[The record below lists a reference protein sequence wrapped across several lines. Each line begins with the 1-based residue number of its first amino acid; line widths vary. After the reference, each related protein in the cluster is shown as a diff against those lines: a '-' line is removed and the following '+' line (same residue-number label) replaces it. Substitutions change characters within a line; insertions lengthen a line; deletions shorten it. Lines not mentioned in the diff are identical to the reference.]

1 MKKILQSNTIKDN
14 INRLL
19 KNRNWTQAELE
30 RKVGGTRNVSNIMRG
45 VSKSPTIEVLQ
56 RIANAF
62 NVDIAQLIIEENYSE
77 SPPVD
82 YNLLSESF
90 TKVISRIK
98 PFEIEYKVKP
108 ENILSLVVEVYNYS
122 YKLKLDTV
130 DEKFVDWV
138 ISKYYS

>member
-30 RKVGGTRNVSNIMRG
+30 RKVGGKRNVSNIMRG
-45 VSKSPTIEVLQ
+45 ASKYPTIEVLQ

-62 NVDIAQLIIEENYSE
+62 NVDIAQLIVEENYGE

-90 TKVISRIK
+90 TKVILRIK
-98 PFEIEYKVKP
+98 PFEGEYKVKP

>member
-30 RKVGGTRNVSNIMRG
+30 RKVGGKRNVSNIMRG
-45 VSKSPTIEVLQ
+45 ASKYPTIEVLQ

-62 NVDIAQLIIEENYSE
+62 NVDIAQLIVEENYGE
-77 SPPVD
+77 SPHVD

-90 TKVISRIK
+90 TKVILRIK
-98 PFEIEYKVKP
+98 PFEGEYKVKP